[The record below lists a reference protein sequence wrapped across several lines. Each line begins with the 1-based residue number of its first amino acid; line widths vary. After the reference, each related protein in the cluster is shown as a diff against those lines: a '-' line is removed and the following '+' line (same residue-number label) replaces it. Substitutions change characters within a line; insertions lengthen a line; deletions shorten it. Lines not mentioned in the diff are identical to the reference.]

1 MERRSFRHKSSMKK
15 VNVVLVGLGHVGRA
29 FLRLIQEKEWLNKNY
44 YGIEFIIKAVFNS
57 KGAFVFPDSLEGQDV
72 KGIIDQG
79 LSNSDAFSWKPNIDL
94 NIALHSCKPGAL
106 VECTP
111 SDGKTGE
118 PGLTHIRKAFDAGW
132 HVVTANKG
140 PLVKD
145 YRGLL
150 DMARRRNLELKISG
164 ATAAALPTLDVALYS
179 LAGTDIQA
187 IEAILNGTT
196 NYILTRMMEGK
207 DYETSLREAQA
218 KGIAETDPSNDVEGW
233 DTSYKLVLIT
243 NAIFDTDIKITD
255 VRVEGIKTVSSSL
268 IEAARKE
275 GKALKLLGRMKKKG
289 ADISLEVGIHAIEKS
304 HSLFNVDGT
313 NKGITYFSDSMGA
326 ITVHG
331 GQSDP
336 RGAAAALLKDLLNI
350 YWKE

>member
-1 MERRSFRHKSSMKK
+1 MRK

-29 FLRLIQEKEWLNKNY
+29 FLRLIQEKEWYNKHS
-44 YGIEFIIKAVFNS
+44 YGVEFFIKAVFNS
-57 KGAFVFPDSLEGQDV
+57 KGAFLFADSDKGQDV
-72 KGIIDQG
+72 QEILNQE

-145 YRGLL
+145 YRGLMN
-150 DMARRRNLELKISG
+150 MARQRNLELKISG

-196 NYILTRMMEGK
+196 NYILTRMMEGIE
-207 DYETSLREAQA
+207 YETSLREAQA
-218 KGIAETDPSNDVEGW
+218 KGIAETDPSNDIEGW
-233 DTSYKLVLIT
+233 DTAYKLILIT
-243 NAIFDTDIKITD
+243 NAIFNKDIKITD
-255 VRVEGIKTVSSSL
+255 VRVEGINTVSSSV
-268 IEAARKE
+268 IEAAKKE
-275 GKALKLLGRMKKKG
+275 GKALKLLGRMKRKG
-289 ADISLEVGIHAIEKS
+289 ADVFLDVGLRAIEKS
-304 HSLFNVDGT
+304 HPLFNVDGT
-313 NKGITYFSDSMGA
+313 NKGITYFTDSMGA

-331 GQSDP
+331 GQSNP

-350 YWKE
+350 YWKEYRELTP